1 MTQRFKQRKTI
12 LSLIHC
18 QKRHLSAGTKQKK
31 EGRNWFLR
39 PVLSIPHVGR
49 RNIELKPIKADAC
62 QGSPASSTAACTHW
76 RPKTLFSLIRT
87 RSIHQ
92 FEPSSNG
99 AESGIFPPPPQKKMR
114 KNRRLRTRGKDNLC
128 SLTLNALT
136 TKKCAIFSRTQLRR
150 KVNYGPGCQK
160 SLSAAR
166 AENTTCAN
174 LHIQNAQEQP
184 KRQNAAEQSSLI
196 GRDVSSRG
204 RVGRCLPP
212 LV

>member
-1 MTQRFKQRKTI
+1 MCERKLGRYGLGVVTQRFKQRKTI

-99 AESGIFPPPPQKKMR
+99 AESGIFPPPPK
-114 KNRRLRTRGKDNLC
+114 
-128 SLTLNALT
+128 
-136 TKKCAIFSRTQLRR
+136 KKCGKIVGCEREERTIYALSR
-150 KVNYGPGCQK
+150 
-160 SLSAAR
+160 
-166 AENTTCAN
+166 
-174 LHIQNAQEQP
+174 
-184 KRQNAAEQSSLI
+184 
-196 GRDVSSRG
+196 
-204 RVGRCLPP
+204 
-212 LV
+212 